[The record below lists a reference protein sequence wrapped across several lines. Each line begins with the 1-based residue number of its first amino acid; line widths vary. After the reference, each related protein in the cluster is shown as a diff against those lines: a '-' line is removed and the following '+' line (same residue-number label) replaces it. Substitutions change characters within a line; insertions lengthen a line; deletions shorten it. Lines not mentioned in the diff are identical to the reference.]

1 VSAARRWA
9 GGIGRSGDQGFAL
22 LIVLWAVVLL
32 TLLATQLSAAGR
44 TELQLA
50 ANLRS
55 AAAAETA
62 ADGAVYEAVYHL
74 LDPSDTWAAD
84 GADRALRV
92 PGGRA
97 VLRIEDEAGKINPNT
112 APPELLR
119 SLLRRVGADRRVS
132 EGVAAAIVDWRFP
145 NKQGQPGGAKEPQYR
160 AAGRD
165 YGPAGAPFRSVAEL
179 GAVLGM
185 TPELLAKLEPSI
197 SVLTDADPD
206 LLAAS
211 PLVRQVIQDLR
222 GARAATSRRRPLRT
236 VAITARVVGDAGG
249 RFGRR
254 AVIRLGVAPKE
265 PLLQVLA
272 WDTIVE

>member
-1 VSAARRWA
+1 MRAAVQ
-9 GGIGRSGDQGFAL
+9 GDDRGFAL

-32 TLLATQLSAAGR
+32 TLLATQLTAAGR

-74 LDPSDTWAAD
+74 LDPSDTWTAD
-84 GADRALRV
+84 GTDRMLRV

-97 VLRIEDEAGKINPNT
+97 ILRIENEAGKINPNN

-119 SLLRRVGADRRVS
+119 ALLRRLGADRRVAD
-132 EGVAAAIVDWRFP
+132 GIAAAIVDWRFP
-145 NKQGQPGGAKEPQYR
+145 NRQGQPGGAKEPQYR
-160 AAGRD
+160 AAGLD

-185 TPELLAKLEPSI
+185 TPELLARLEPNV

-206 LLAAS
+206 LLAA
-211 PLVRQVIQDLR
+211 PPVVRQVIQDLR
-222 GARAATSRRRPLRT
+222 GARSATSRRRPLRT
-236 VAITARVVGDAGG
+236 VAVTARVIGDAGG

-254 AVIRLGVAPKE
+254 AVIRLGVAEKE
-265 PLLQVLA
+265 PLFQILTWTAVV
-272 WDTIVE
+272 D

>member
-1 VSAARRWA
+1 MSAARRWA
-9 GGIGRSGDQGFAL
+9 GGIGRSGDRGFAL

-74 LDPSDTWAAD
+74 LDPSDTWAAN

-97 VLRIEDEAGKINPNT
+97 IVRIEDEAGKINPNT
-112 APPELLR
+112 APLELLR

-185 TPELLAKLEPSI
+185 TPELLAKLEPNI

-236 VAITARVVGDAGG
+236 VAITARLVGDAGG
-249 RFGRR
+249 RFSRR

-272 WDTIVE
+272 WDAIAE

>member
-1 VSAARRWA
+1 MNTARRWA
-9 GGIGRSGDQGFAL
+9 GAISRGDDRGFAL

-32 TLLATQLSAAGR
+32 TLLATQLTAAGR

-74 LDPSDTWAAD
+74 LDPADTWAAD

-92 PGGRA
+92 PGARA

-119 SLLRRVGADRRVS
+119 ALLRRLGADRRVS
-132 EGVAAAIVDWRFP
+132 EGIAAAIVDWRFP

-179 GAVLGM
+179 GAVLGV
-185 TPELLAKLEPSI
+185 TPDLLAKLEPNI

-206 LLAAS
+206 LLAA
-211 PLVRQVIQDLR
+211 PPVVRQVIQDLR

-249 RFGRR
+249 RFGRAGRDPAGHR
-254 AVIRLGVAPKE
+254 AEGAAVPGPVLGR
-265 PLLQVLA
+265 
-272 WDTIVE
+272 DH

>member
-1 VSAARRWA
+1 MSAARRWA
-9 GGIGRSGDQGFAL
+9 GGIGRSGDRGFAL

-62 ADGAVYEAVYHL
+62 ADGAVYEAVFHL

-272 WDTIVE
+272 WDAIAE

>member
-1 VSAARRWA
+1 MNAARRWA
-9 GGIGRSGDQGFAL
+9 GAIRRGDDRGFAL

-32 TLLATQLSAAGR
+32 TLLATQLTAAGR

-74 LDPSDTWAAD
+74 LDPADTWAAD
-84 GADRALRV
+84 GTDRALRV

-119 SLLRRVGADRRVS
+119 ALLRRLGADRRVS
-132 EGVAAAIVDWRFP
+132 EGIAAAIVDWRFP

-185 TPELLAKLEPSI
+185 TPELLARLEPNI

-206 LLAAS
+206 LLVA
-211 PLVRQVIQDLR
+211 PPVVRQVIQDLR

-236 VAITARVVGDAGG
+236 VAITARVVGDSGG

-254 AVIRLGVAPKE
+254 AVIRLGIAPKE
-265 PLLQVLA
+265 PLFQVLV
-272 WDTIVE
+272 WDAVAE